1 MTPRFALVTERYS
14 QSSTAGNRIGVSV
27 GPASEVNAMYPSVHV
42 GTKPALLGG
51 PNRDIVVDVER
62 N

>member
-1 MTPRFALVTERYS
+1 M
-14 QSSTAGNRIGVSV
+14 SV
-27 GPASEVNAMYPSVHV
+27 GPASEVNAMYPSMHV